1 MFRMLNLSLD
11 FQIFKQ
17 RKSHIIP
24 YYSACWVLVE
34 NPGDINN
41 PNQRAK
47 LEELIESFEAL
58 PSANGRYSTKFWL
71 RDYEDFLKQS
81 EEIDL
86 PMEEEEDEELAI
98 QFTVNGSQV
107 VTPSQPFG
115 QGNELRQFLEWPE
128 FSFWKGFIQV
138 GELKFVKKLE
148 CLWIMGSQNLIVS
161 PEKLSRRP

>member
-1 MFRMLNLSLD
+1 M
-11 FQIFKQ
+11 
-17 RKSHIIP
+17 
-24 YYSACWVLVE
+24 
-34 NPGDINN
+34 
-41 PNQRAK
+41 
-47 LEELIESFEAL
+47 
-58 PSANGRYSTKFWL
+58 